1 MLLEFHVP
9 LPFCVDDPTIGYL
22 YMVMD
27 ACRSATGGGEG
38 VEWLQEEEYDNT
50 DGHMTCDVPGYSPPK
65 NKGVFTLKHY
75 LIGSKLPSWFSNLL
89 PKGNPIESQIH
100 L

>member
-9 LPFCVDDPTIGYL
+9 LPFCVDDPTVGYL

-38 VEWLQEEEYDNT
+38 VEWIIEEENYIF
-50 DGHMTCDVPGYSPPK
+50 VS
-65 NKGVFTLKHY
+65 
-75 LIGSKLPSWFSNLL
+75 I
-89 PKGNPIESQIH
+89 
-100 L
+100 

>member
-22 YMVMD
+22 YIVMD

-38 VEWLQEEEYDNT
+38 VEWLQEEENPMLKSYD
-50 DGHMTCDVPGYSPPK
+50 
-65 NKGVFTLKHY
+65 
-75 LIGSKLPSWFSNLL
+75 
-89 PKGNPIESQIH
+89 
-100 L
+100 